1 MGKRVHY
8 GSQFNTKV
16 SFQNKKKELVLF
28 PHPEVHFCER
38 KNKEYIPKDVKVRR
52 DTIHIFGVDFF
63 SEGDLLDFF
72 KEFNPLRVEW
82 INDSSCNL
90 IFPDYESASAAIFS
104 KTTQI
109 DDKDHDLDW
118 RRGLDIDKD
127 GKSFNFM
134 IRFSTDQVRPAH
146 SRTSKTLRQRESS
159 PSTTS
164 SSSSR
169 ASIKRRYSACSS
181 RVSIKRFSKEKP
193 CPNQTQTLNGVTQ

>member
-1 MGKRVHY
+1 MQGYTMGKRVHY
-8 GSQFNTKV
+8 GAQFNTKV
-16 SFQNKKKELVLF
+16 SFQNKKKEITLF

-38 KNKEYIPKDVKVRR
+38 KNKEYIPKDVQVRR

-63 SEGDLLDFF
+63 SEGDLMDFF

-90 IFPDYESASAAIFS
+90 VFLDYESASAAIFS

-134 IRFSTDQVRPAH
+134 IRFSTDQVR
-146 SRTSKTLRQRESS
+146 
-159 PSTTS
+159 
-164 SSSSR
+164 R
-169 ASIKRRYSACSS
+169 ALSQDFKDPQTKG
-181 RVSIKRFSKEKP
+181 VFSKYYKFVKQQSINKKKVGSELIP
-193 CPNQTQTLNGVTQ
+193 GRQ